1 MTEQRA
7 VRKEVKGGRRKE
19 KGGSRRGRRREI

>member
-7 VRKEVKGGRRKE
+7 VRPGFD
-19 KGGSRRGRRREI
+19 SW